1 MVSVWLLLFFYNC
14 SFGSYKGTIQTL
26 KCPNHLTSIINLER
40 THTHRHTLQEAS
52 AGSLASGAA
61 LVLVYFYCAGL
72 FLLLLCLYFQSD
84 VYTCWC

>member
-14 SFGSYKGTIQTL
+14 SFGSYKGTIQTV
-26 KCPNHLTSIINLER
+26 KCPNHLTSIWSA
-40 THTHRHTLQEAS
+40 HTHTLQEAS

-84 VYTCWC
+84 V